1 MPDAPPD
8 GRPGP
13 SAISGTTRLYVV
25 LGDPVAQVRAPGL
38 LNDLFA
44 RTARDAVL
52 VPVHVGPDGLGEV
65 MRGLRRMH
73 NLDGILVTVPHK
85 IEVCRYADLLGP
97 AAEVAGSANALR
109 RNPDGTWLAEN
120 FDGAGFVHGLRD
132 HGHDPTGATVAL
144 AGAGGAGRAVAAALL
159 TAGIARLR
167 LYDPDPA
174 RRQDVLARLDA
185 RWPGRVTVGAEG
197 DFDGDGAGIAVN
209 ATPLGMRPGDPL
221 PFDLAH
227 LPRTC
232 AVADIV
238 MKPAETALLRAARE
252 RGHPVVY
259 GRHML
264 DSQVLLYEEFFAP
277 HAPHAPEGNGRWE
290 P

>member
-1 MPDAPPD
+1 MPDA
-8 GRPGP
+8 RPGTSP
-13 SAISGTTRLYVV
+13 ISGTTRLYVV

-52 VPVHVGPDGLGEV
+52 VPVHVGPDGLAEV
-65 MRGLRRMH
+65 MRGLRRMR

-120 FDGAGFVHGLRD
+120 FDGAGFVHGLRL
-132 HGHDPTGATVAL
+132 HGRDPGGATVAL

-159 TAGIARLR
+159 DAGAARLR
-167 LYDPDPA
+167 LYDPDPV
-174 RRQDVLARLDA
+174 RRGDVRARLDA
-185 RWPGRVTVGAEG
+185 RWPGRVTAGAED
-197 DFDGDGAGIAVN
+197 DFDGDGVDIAVN
-209 ATPLGMRPGDPL
+209 ATPLGMSPGDPP
-221 PFDLAH
+221 PFDLAR

-232 AVADIV
+232 LVADII
-238 MKPAETALLRAARE
+238 MKPAETALLEAAR
-252 RGHPVVY
+252 RSGRPVVH

-264 DSQVLLYEEFFAP
+264 DSQVLLYEDFFAL
-277 HAPHAPEGNGRWE
+277 HAPEKNGRWE

>member
-1 MPDAPPD
+1 MPDAP
-8 GRPGP
+8 PGP

-52 VPVHVGPDGLGEV
+52 VPVHVAPDGLAEV
-65 MRGLRRMH
+65 MRGLRRMR

-109 RNPDGTWLAEN
+109 RNPDGSWLADN

-132 HGHDPTGATVAL
+132 NGHDPAGATVAL

-167 LYDPDPA
+167 LYDPDPI
-174 RRQDVLARLDA
+174 RRKDVLTRLDA
-185 RWPGRVTVGAEG
+185 RWPGRVTVDAED
-197 DFDGDGAGIAVN
+197 DFDGDRVDIAVN

-221 PFDLAH
+221 PFDLAR
-227 LPRTC
+227 LPDTC
-232 AVADIV
+232 AVADII
-238 MKPAETALLRAARE
+238 MKPAETALLKAARE
-252 RGHPVVY
+252 SGRPVVY

-264 DSQVLLYEEFFAP
+264 DSQVLLYEEFFAL
-277 HAPHAPEGNGRWE
+277 HAPQRNGRWE

>member
-1 MPDAPPD
+1 MPDALPD
-8 GRPGP
+8 P

-52 VPVHVGPDGLGEV
+52 VPVHVGPEGLGEV
-65 MRGLRRMH
+65 MRGLRRIH

-109 RNPDGTWLAEN
+109 RNPDGTWLADN
-120 FDGAGFVHGLRD
+120 FDGVGFVHGLRAN
-132 HGHDPTGATVAL
+132 GHDPAGATVAL

-159 TAGIARLR
+159 TAGVAQLR
-167 LYDPDPA
+167 LYDPDSA
-174 RRQDVLARLDA
+174 REQDVLARLDA
-185 RWPGRVTVGAEG
+185 RWPGRVRSGVEG
-197 DFDGDGAGIAVN
+197 DFDGEGDHEGGRVDIAVN

-221 PFDLAH
+221 PFDPAR

-232 AVADIV
+232 VVADII
-238 MKPAETALLRAARE
+238 MKPAETALLKAARDSG
-252 RGHPVVY
+252 RPVVH

-264 DSQVLLYEEFFAP
+264 DSQVLLYQEFFAL
-277 HAPHAPEGNGRWE
+277 HAPERNGRWE

>member
-1 MPDAPPD
+1 MPDAPP
-8 GRPGP
+8 GP
-13 SAISGTTRLYVV
+13 STISGTTRLYVI

-52 VPVHVGPDGLGEV
+52 VPLHVGPDGLDEV
-65 MRGLRRMH
+65 MRGLRRVR

-109 RNPDGTWLAEN
+109 KNPDGTWLAEN
-120 FDGAGFVHGLRD
+120 FDGAGFVRGLRD
-132 HGHDPTGATVAL
+132 NGHDPAGTTVAL

-159 TAGIARLR
+159 TAGVARLR
-167 LYDPDPA
+167 LYDPDSA
-174 RRQDVLARLDA
+174 RQEEVLARLDA
-185 RWPGRVTVGAEG
+185 RWPGRVRAGVEG
-197 DFDGDGAGIAVN
+197 DFDGAGVDIAVN

-221 PFDLAH
+221 PFDPER

-232 AVADIV
+232 VVADII
-238 MKPAETALLRAARE
+238 MKPAETALLKAARDSG
-252 RGHPVVY
+252 RPVVH
-259 GRHML
+259 GHHML
-264 DSQVLLYEEFFAP
+264 DSQVLLYEEFFAL
-277 HAPHAPEGNGRWE
+277 HAPERNGRLE